1 MSHYRY
7 LHKRT
12 FINDLIWLVIFN
24 AAMFAIFA
32 SFDTLEW
39 IYQVSRKY
47 EYLEL
52 DELVPL
58 GASVATSLLVFS
70 YRRIVEISKITQ
82 AFEEL
87 SMRDP
92 LTNTLNRRSGQLL
105 LNSWHT
111 EAVTSNRFYS
121 MIMLDIESLK
131 RINDLYG
138 TNIGDEILLHC
149 AEFLEKTLPNDAK
162 LIRWIDS
169 RFLILL
175 PPSIDNPYLL
185 SNNILDSL
193 AKDVF
198 TLTDPVIC
206 NAGVA
211 VYRKNCTIEDML
223 DDVDNE
229 IAKSAYSNDATM
241 KVC

>member
-7 LHKRT
+7 LHKKT
-12 FINDLIWLVIFN
+12 FINDLIWLVVFN
-24 AAMFAIFA
+24 CLMFAVFA

-39 IYQVSRKY
+39 IYHISRDY
-47 EYLEL
+47 DYLEL

-58 GASVATSLLVFS
+58 GASIATSLLVFS
-70 YRRIVEISKITQ
+70 YRRINEITKITR

-92 LTNTLNRRSGQLL
+92 LTNALNRRSGQLL
-105 LNSWHT
+105 LNSWHS
-111 EAVTSNRFYS
+111 EAVKSNRFFS
-121 MIMLDIESLK
+121 IVMLDIESLK

-138 TNIGDEILLHC
+138 TNIGDEVLVHC
-149 AEFLEKTLPNDAK
+149 ANYLKQSLPSNAK

-175 PPSIDNPYLL
+175 PASCENPHLFSKDVL
-185 SNNILDSL
+185 RSL
-193 AKDVF
+193 TKDVF

-211 VYRKNCTIEDML
+211 VFHQNCTIEDML
-223 DDVDNE
+223 DDADNE
-229 IAKSAYSNDATM
+229 IARATYSSSPEM
-241 KVC
+241 KIC